1 MILKGFDEN
10 TVKFKFK
17 VRRSLLHPALCLL
30 YLCRGSCLKPNR
42 DFMDASHASSLGFWV
57 SVTEQ

>member
-17 VRRSLLHPALCLL
+17 VRRSFLHPVLCLF
-30 YLCRGSCLKPNR
+30 YVCRGNCLKPNR
-42 DFMDASHASSLGFWV
+42 DFTDASHASSLGFWV
-57 SVTEQ
+57 SATKE